1 MLLVLVII
9 HHKKIQESPIKVLQK
24 ARATIKGKYEMSSA
38 ASQRSSAANCSRAV
52 AAFVSNTSEPLLMEI
67 YFTIAVML
75 KPLGTF
81 QIRSVY
87 RWCTTKVQKIYL
99 QTAKLLDI
107 FSIRERGAGGDKKIY
122 NTLRV
127 TIPYHQGIN

>member
-1 MLLVLVII
+1 MRCHQL
-9 HHKKIQESPIKVLQK
+9 HHKGQLQQTAQELLPLLYRTRQK
-24 ARATIKGKYEMSSA
+24 
-38 ASQRSSAANCSRAV
+38 
-52 AAFVSNTSEPLLMEI
+52 SEPLLMEI
-67 YFTIAVML
+67 NFTIAVML
-75 KPLGTF
+75 EPLGTF

-127 TIPYHQGIN
+127 TIPYHQGTSQILAL

>member
-1 MLLVLVII
+1 MLIALVII
-9 HHKKIQESPIKVLQK
+9 HHKKIQESPIKVLHK
-24 ARATIKGKYEMSSA
+24 AWATIKGKYEMSSA

-52 AAFVSNTSEPLLMEI
+52 AAFVSNTSEQLLMEI

-75 KPLGTF
+75 EPLGTF

-107 FSIRERGAGGDKKIY
+107 FSIRERGAGEIKRYI
-122 NTLRV
+122 T
-127 TIPYHQGIN
+127 PSE